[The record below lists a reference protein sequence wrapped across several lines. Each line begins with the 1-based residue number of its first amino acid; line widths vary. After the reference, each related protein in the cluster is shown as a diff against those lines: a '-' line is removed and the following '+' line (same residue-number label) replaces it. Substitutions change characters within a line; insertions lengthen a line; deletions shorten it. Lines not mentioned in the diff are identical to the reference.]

1 MHLYLEPISLLVDV
15 LFLGYVTWNWVR
27 WLRPG
32 EKRLR
37 TWRTVTIAAG
47 LCFAT
52 ISFILSEFLYI
63 HTVITGGYPFYDP
76 VELFCLRAGTLAA
89 LLGLTAALLGK
100 GKLRLSIAVISVLNL
115 LLWYVDAMA
124 Q

>member
-1 MHLYLEPISLLVDV
+1 MHLHLEPISLLVNV
-15 LFLGYVTWNWVR
+15 LFLGYVAWNLVR

-32 EKRLR
+32 EKKLQ
-37 TWRTVTIAAG
+37 TWRTATIAAG

-52 ISFILSEFLYI
+52 ISSVLSEFLYI
-63 HTVITGGYPFYDP
+63 HAVITGGYPLFDP
-76 VELFCLRAGTLAA
+76 VELFCLRAGALAA
-89 LLGLTAALLGK
+89 LLGLTAALVGK
-100 GKLRLSIAVISVLNL
+100 GKLRLSIAVISILNI